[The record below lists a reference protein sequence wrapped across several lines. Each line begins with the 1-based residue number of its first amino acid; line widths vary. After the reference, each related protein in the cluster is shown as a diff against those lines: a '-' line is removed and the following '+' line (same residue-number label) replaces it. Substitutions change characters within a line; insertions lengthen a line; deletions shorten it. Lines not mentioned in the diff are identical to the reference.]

1 MQCYVVLKIFRI
13 LHNVRYYY
21 QQDVFV
27 TFSIDFCC
35 MEFLRKQHHS
45 ICTCKKTYSIQI
57 VGSQDE
63 KYWSWGI
70 FRDMDL
76 IYFCTSIKK
85 FREIQES
92 KSISRIFPIL

>member
-1 MQCYVVLKIFRI
+1 
-13 LHNVRYYY
+13 
-21 QQDVFV
+21 
-27 TFSIDFCC
+27 
-35 MEFLRKQHHS
+35 MEFLGKQHHS

-57 VGSQDE
+57 VVGSQDE
-63 KYWSWGI
+63 NNWSWGI

>member
-1 MQCYVVLKIFRI
+1 MSVIIINKMFLS
-13 LHNVRYYY
+13 L
-21 QQDVFV
+21 
-27 TFSIDFCC
+27 FSIDFCC

-45 ICTCKKTYSIQI
+45 ICTCKKTYSSIQK

-76 IYFCTSIKK
+76 IYFCISIKK

>member
-1 MQCYVVLKIFRI
+1 MSVIIINKMFLS
-13 LHNVRYYY
+13 L
-21 QQDVFV
+21 
-27 TFSIDFCC
+27 FSIDFCC

-57 VGSQDE
+57 VVGSQDE

-76 IYFCTSIKK
+76 IYFCTYIKK